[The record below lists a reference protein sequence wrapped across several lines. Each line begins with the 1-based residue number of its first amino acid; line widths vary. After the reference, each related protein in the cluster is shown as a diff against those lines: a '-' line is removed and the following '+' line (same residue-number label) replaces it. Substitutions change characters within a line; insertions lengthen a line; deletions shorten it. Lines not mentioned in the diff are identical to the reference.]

1 VSSNEM
7 IEMILDDAAEK
18 MDGAVAH
25 ARKEFSTIRTG
36 RASSA
41 LVEHLPVE
49 AYGVTMSM
57 QELASFA
64 VPEARQLLITP
75 HDPANIDP
83 IDRAIQ
89 HAQLGLSPSNDG
101 RVIRLSFP
109 PLTEERRRDL
119 ARIVAGMAE
128 DGKNRIR
135 GFRRGARKELE
146 DAGKSGGVSVD
157 DVEWAEAR
165 LDEMTHQHEARI
177 DGAHTQKEEELL
189 EV

>member
-1 VSSNEM
+1 MSNEM
-7 IEMILDDAAEK
+7 VEIVIEDAAEK

-25 ARKEFSTIRTG
+25 ARREFSTVRTG

-41 LVEHLPVE
+41 IFEHLPVE
-49 AYGVTMSM
+49 AYGVTMSL

-75 HDPANIDP
+75 HDAANIDP

-89 HAQLGLSPSNDG
+89 NAQLGLTPSNDG

-109 PLTEERRRDL
+109 QLTEERRREL
-119 ARIVAGMAE
+119 ARIVGGMAE
-128 DGKNRIR
+128 DSKNHIR
-135 GFRRGARKELE
+135 GLRRTARKDLE
-146 DAGKSGGVSVD
+146 DVEKEGGVSSD
-157 DVEWAEAR
+157 DIAWAEER
-165 LDEMTHQHEARI
+165 LDVSTHEHEAEI
-177 DGAHTQKEEELL
+177 DKAHKKKEEELF